1 MCGVV
6 CMKTFGNIKKRD
18 SCLVVALTVNHSWE
32 HFELLEARSMAEI
45 DRYQSVIWDIYE
57 NANKSAME
65 FVNVERTSQEFND
78 LIDGDISLQN
88 GKIVIE
94 GGM

>member
-1 MCGVV
+1 
-6 CMKTFGNIKKRD
+6 
-18 SCLVVALTVNHSWE
+18 
-32 HFELLEARSMAEI
+32 MAEI

-65 FVNVERTSQEFND
+65 FEHVERTSQEFND